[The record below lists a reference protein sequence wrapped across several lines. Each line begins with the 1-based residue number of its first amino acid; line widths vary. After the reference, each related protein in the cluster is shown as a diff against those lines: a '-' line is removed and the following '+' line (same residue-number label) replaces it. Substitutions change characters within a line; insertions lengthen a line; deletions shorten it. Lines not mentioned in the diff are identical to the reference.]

1 MIYAASLNIPVR
13 KALKK
18 QVQQSNL
25 TKICQQLA
33 LDPDTTNMDVV
44 FLGPKDL
51 QGPRRD
57 AVQTAIRNKH
67 DDICVIYV
75 FEKDAEADLLDCDY
89 KHQCRKIKES
99 VILDAFEEFVGPHK
113 IRAGKQKMTSA
124 DFDVPEEDGIG
135 DVNVNL
141 RVRRRPMPTP
151 SFNPLEEPG
160 SDEEEEFSQ
169 RVPIPTAEDNVGVIE
184 EETPVEPDPI
194 EEIVEPVSEY
204 VEPVAEPID
213 TATTIPEPL
222 EAPIEMF
229 PDPPLAQAKIED
241 SLAAMNNFEDWTI
254 FKEHLNKDTIVKK
267 LIEEN
272 TEYVGLVNMLDVLD
286 KEIETIWR
294 DPALSPDQKF
304 EKIKAIGLQRSVVK
318 ATTNSLNVEKVISII
333 STIALSAKR
342 TVDEKINSL
351 DVSLYKI
358 TTDKKAIMDTTYIDK
373 AISERAQVQLELL
386 NISRG
391 IVDLYKSMDN
401 LVVDEIQELDRKL
414 PSGNE
419 FINQMV
425 KPLGTQIFTP
435 QNTAILTNKLMQA
448 LQTNRLLASQLEE
461 SVNSVIQT
469 LFDLC
474 EKDEEII
481 RYQANMINL
490 LKANRVEDVIISN
503 TLLKKTLRLFVGADN
518 TGRAAT
524 AITWCG
530 ILSRRNNSLLIDLTG
545 RSKFRE
551 YGITPMS
558 LDDFMS
564 NRIEQQFLCVES
576 DRILDAEELQLV
588 IDQVKSRLNYYP
600 YVNII
605 MAPEDTAGID
615 QLSSEALCI
624 HYITDCSSSSISV
637 MRDVVKKHTSPNIA
651 RKLIMI
657 DTPVSPL
664 MISDS
669 LSIDPTICR
678 IITLP
683 NVPAIRACALKH
695 DRPYEYND
703 VVKVFEESFR

>member
-1 MIYAASLNIPVR
+1 MIYAASLNIPVK

-25 TKICQQLA
+25 TKICQQLS

-51 QGPRRD
+51 QGPRRE
-57 AVQTAIRNKH
+57 AVQSAVNNRH
-67 DDICVIYV
+67 PDVCVIYV
-75 FEKDAEADLLDCDY
+75 YEKDAEAELLDCEY
-89 KHQCRKIKES
+89 KHQCRKIKDT
-99 VILDAFEEFVGPHK
+99 VIQDAFEEYVGPHK

-124 DFDVPEEDGIG
+124 DFDVPEEDSIG
-135 DVNVNL
+135 DVGVNL
-141 RVRRRPMPTP
+141 KARPVHKTV
-151 SFNPLEEPG
+151 FNPMEIDPIGDEDEEP
-160 SDEEEEFSQ
+160 SV
-169 RVPIPTAEDNVGVIE
+169 RVPIPGAA
-184 EETPVEPDPI
+184 PVEQQEDEPAEPDS
-194 EEIVEPVSEY
+194 IVELEEPQSPYVQPVTEA
-204 VEPVAEPID
+204 VD
-213 TATTIPEPL
+213 TASSVPEPL
-222 EAPIEMF
+222 TAPVDLL
-229 PDPPLAQAKIED
+229 PDPPLAQATIEE
-241 SLAAMNNFEDWTI
+241 SLAAMNSFEDWSI
-254 FKEHLNKDTIVKK
+254 FKEHLNKDAITKK

-286 KEIETIWR
+286 KEIETVWR

-304 EKIKAIGLQRSVVK
+304 EKIKAIGLQRSVVR
-318 ATTNSLNVEKVISII
+318 ATTNSINVEKVISII
-333 STIALSAKR
+333 STIALAAKR
-342 TVDEKINSL
+342 TVEEKVNSL

-358 TTDKKAIMDTTYIDK
+358 TTDKKAIMDTSYIDK

-435 QNTAILTNKLMQA
+435 QNTATLVTKLMQA
-448 LQTNRLLASQLEE
+448 LQSNRLLASQMEE

-490 LKANRVEDVIISN
+490 LKANRVEDVIITN

-518 TGRAAT
+518 TGRSAT

-558 LDDFMS
+558 LDDFMAD
-564 NRIEQQFLCVES
+564 RIEQQFLCVES
-576 DRILDAEELQLV
+576 DHILDAEELQLV
-588 IDQVKSRLNYYP
+588 VDQVKSRLNYYP

-605 MAPEDTAGID
+605 LAPEDTSGID
-615 QLSSEALCI
+615 QLSAEALCI
-624 HYITDCSSSSISV
+624 HYITDCSTTSV
-637 MRDVVKKHTSPNIA
+637 RTMKEVIKQHNSKNIA
-651 RKLIMI
+651 RKLITI

-664 MISDS
+664 MIADS
-669 LSIDPTICR
+669 VGIDPTICR
-678 IITLP
+678 VVTLP
-683 NVPAIRACALKH
+683 SVPAIRACSLKH

>member
-25 TKICQQLA
+25 SKICQQLS

-51 QGPRRD
+51 QGPKRD
-57 AVQTAIRNKH
+57 AVQTALRNKH

-75 FEKDAEADLLDCDY
+75 YEKDMEADLIDCEY
-89 KHQCRKIKES
+89 KHQCRKIKEN
-99 VILDAFEEFVGPHK
+99 VIVEAFEEFVGPHK
-113 IRAGKQKMTSA
+113 IRAGKQRMSSA
-124 DFDVPEEDGIG
+124 DFDTPEDPIAESFFSQQAPVSNNDFNPMELEPEES
-135 DVNVNL
+135 V
-141 RVRRRPMPTP
+141 
-151 SFNPLEEPG
+151 
-160 SDEEEEFSQ
+160 
-169 RVPIPTAEDNVGVIE
+169 RVPIPTQEPEPVVVEPEPIVEDSISTIE
-184 EETPVEPDPI
+184 EPA
-194 EEIVEPVSEY
+194 SEY
-204 VEPVAEPID
+204 VAPLTRPID
-213 TATTIPEPL
+213 TATTIPNPL
-222 EAPIEMF
+222 SAPISAF

-318 ATTNSLNVEKVISII
+318 ATTNSMNVEKVISII

-351 DVSLYKI
+351 DMSLYKI
-358 TTDKKAIMDTTYIDK
+358 TTDKKAIMDTTYIDR

-401 LVVDEIQELDRKL
+401 LVTDEIQELDRKL

-435 QNTAILTNKLMQA
+435 QNTAALVNKLMQA
-448 LQTNRLLASQLEE
+448 LQSNRLLASQLEE
-461 SVNSVIQT
+461 SINTVIQT

-615 QLSSEALCI
+615 QLSAEALCI
-624 HYITDCSSSSISV
+624 HYITDCSSSSIKI
-637 MRDVVKKHTSPNIA
+637 MRDVVRNHTSKNIA

-664 MISDS
+664 MIADS

-678 IITLP
+678 VITLP
-683 NVPAIRACALKH
+683 NVPAIRACSLKH

-703 VVKVFEESFR
+703 VIKVFEEAFR

>member
-25 TKICQQLA
+25 TKICQQLS

-51 QGPRRD
+51 QGPRRE
-57 AVQTAIRNKH
+57 AVQNAIRNKH

-75 FEKDAEADLLDCDY
+75 YEKDAEADLIDCEY

-99 VILDAFEEFVGPHK
+99 VIVDAFEEFVGPHK

-124 DFDVPEEDGIG
+124 DFDVPEADGIG
-135 DVNVNL
+135 NVEVNL
-141 RVRRRPMPTP
+141 RRPRRPKME
-151 SFNPLEEPG
+151 FNPMELEPA
-160 SDEEEEFSQ
+160 EEEEPSA
-169 RVPIPTAEDNVGVIE
+169 RVPIPGLEPEVE
-184 EETPVEPDPI
+184 EPAPEPEPVEEDPI
-194 EEIVEPVSEY
+194 STFEEPESEYVIPVSE
-204 VEPVAEPID
+204 PVD
-213 TATTIPEPL
+213 TSTTIQDPL
-222 EAPIEMF
+222 TAPVDIM
-229 PDPPLAQAKIED
+229 PDPPLAQATIED
-241 SLAAMNNFEDWTI
+241 SLAAMNSFEDWSI

-286 KEIETIWR
+286 KEIETVWR

-304 EKIKAIGLQRSVVK
+304 EKIKAIGLQRSVVR
-318 ATTNSLNVEKVISII
+318 ATTNSINVEKVISII
-333 STIALSAKR
+333 STIALAAKR
-342 TVDEKINSL
+342 TVDEKISSL

-358 TTDKKAIMDTTYIDK
+358 TTDKKAIMDTTYIDR
-373 AISERAQVQLELL
+373 AISERAQVQLDLL
-386 NISRG
+386 NVSRG
-391 IVDLYKSMDN
+391 IVDLYKCMDN
-401 LVVDEIQELDRKL
+401 LVVEEIQELDRKL

-419 FINQMV
+419 FINRMV

-435 QNTAILTNKLMQA
+435 QNTAALVTKLMQA
-448 LQTNRLLASQLEE
+448 LQSNRLLASQLEE
-461 SVNSVIQT
+461 SINSVIQT

-481 RYQANMINL
+481 RYQQNMINL
-490 LKANRVEDVIISN
+490 LKANRVEDVIITNS
-503 TLLKKTLRLFVGADN
+503 LLKKTLRLFVGADN

-558 LDDFMS
+558 LDDFMT

-588 IDQVKSRLNYYP
+588 VDQVKSRLNYYP

-605 MAPEDTAGID
+605 LAPEDTSGLD
-615 QLSSEALCI
+615 QLSSDALCVN
-624 HYITDCSSSSISV
+624 YITDCSTTSINT
-637 MRDVVKKHTSPNIA
+637 MREVIKKHTSPNIA

-664 MISDS
+664 MIADS

-678 IITLP
+678 VITLP
-683 NVPAIRACALKH
+683 SVPAIRACALKH

-703 VVKVFEESFR
+703 VVKVFEEAFR